1 MKHGVDRAGD
11 GDGCLDGV
19 CGGGFDGI
27 KGPKPS
33 SCGGPGSSEKDD
45 VVESD
50 GDAVICEYCFA
61 AVIAKFTN
69 GEE

>member
-11 GDGCLDGV
+11 GDGCLDDV
-19 CGGGFDGI
+19 YGGGFDGI
-27 KGPKPS
+27 KGPNPF

-50 GDAVICEYCFA
+50 GDAVICEY
-61 AVIAKFTN
+61 
-69 GEE
+69 